1 MRDPRRGVSPICHH
15 WSKNSKGTS
24 SRAGEKR
31 KRTSSPGAVFG
42 LKLRLLEL
50 LCFLKIHGIVG
61 FERWVAGKLPPA
73 LLALWAMRRR
83 THRFYR
89 ESIRRQNNQ
98 RHRAR

>member
-1 MRDPRRGVSPICHH
+1 MVSDPGLAGRVC
-15 WSKNSKGTS
+15 
-24 SRAGEKR
+24 RAGALQLSITVR
-31 KRTSSPGAVFG
+31 LP
-42 LKLRLLEL
+42 LLLEL

-61 FERWVAGKLPPA
+61 CERWVAGTLPPA

-98 RHRAR
+98 RHRAG